1 MAAAPPEL
9 PERCVRLHGLDR
21 TRLVCDD
28 NLHLV
33 APIGQAPC
41 PSCGSLIWFPAP
53 KTAALPANGELI
65 PAGGG
70 AGISL
75 ARKVLTIG
83 RRETCDIPLRFP
95 NISGLHAELS
105 FRNGYWYIRD
115 KGSTNG
121 LKVNGVRVMEK
132 LLHPNDRVTIGKRD
146 YTIRYE
152 LPVDHRGALEE
163 AQEEDIM
170 GQSLLEKAGLAKPKE
185 DKHRRGFDPGD
196 FLLGDDE

>member
-1 MAAAPPEL
+1 MSF
-9 PERCVRLHGLDR
+9 RV
-21 TRLVCDD
+21 
-28 NLHLV
+28 
-33 APIGQAPC
+33 
-41 PSCGSLIWFPAP
+41 
-53 KTAALPANGELI
+53 NGELA
-65 PAGGG
+65 PTGGG
-70 AGISL
+70 DPIPL
-75 ARKVLTIG
+75 IREVLTIG

-121 LKVNGVRVMEK
+121 LKVNNIRVMEK
-132 LLHPNDRVTIGKRD
+132 LLHPNDEITIGKRK
-146 YTIRYE
+146 YTIRYD

>member
-1 MAAAPPEL
+1 MSF
-9 PERCVRLHGLDR
+9 RV
-21 TRLVCDD
+21 
-28 NLHLV
+28 
-33 APIGQAPC
+33 
-41 PSCGSLIWFPAP
+41 
-53 KTAALPANGELI
+53 NGELA
-65 PAGGG
+65 PTGGG
-70 AGISL
+70 DPIPL
-75 ARKVLTIG
+75 IREVLTIG

-95 NISGLHAELS
+95 NISGLHAELN

-121 LKVNGVRVMEK
+121 LKVNGARVMEK

-170 GQSLLEKAGLAKPKE
+170 SQSLLEKAGLAKPQE
-185 DKHRRGFDPGD
+185 DKRRRGFDPGD
-196 FLLGDDE
+196 FLLDDE